1 MEKQY
6 SLVVCFV
13 MVLAGCA
20 VKTST
25 IPLQVD
31 PGQTITLH
39 AGQSVILKTGQQ
51 ALAPSG
57 VTLSS
62 GNGEFKVTGHGGTSE
77 VHTAVTAS
85 VPIDAKGPSDN
96 LIIVSNV
103 PPSGPATVTTTP
115 NAFGQNQ
122 WLPESPGFQPNWREI
137 QRARYIDLFDDQA
150 AVARLA
156 RSSYV
161 EDVPEVSSSKP
172 LACEFG
178 YKKYLIRSFAAR
190 AETFSGNHQA
200 ANVYETPDGLVTQ
213 VSAIV
218 RLGDFYPGAIA
229 ICLKGP
235 PGHIQGMATEIFLP
249 Q

>member
-13 MVLAGCA
+13 MALAGCA

-25 IPLQVD
+25 IPLHVG
-31 PGQTITLH
+31 PTITLH

-51 ALAPSG
+51 ALVPSG
-57 VTLSS
+57 VTVSS
-62 GNGEFKVTGHGGTSE
+62 GNGEFKITGHGGTSE
-77 VHTAVTAS
+77 GHTAVTVS
-85 VPIDAKGPSDN
+85 VPIDAKGPADN
-96 LIIVSNV
+96 LIIVSSV
-103 PPSGPATVTTTP
+103 PPRDSATAP
-115 NAFGQNQ
+115 NAFGLDR
-122 WLPESPGFQPNWREI
+122 WLPVSPRFQPNWREI
-137 QRARYIDLFDDQA
+137 QRSHYIDLGDDEA

-156 RSSYV
+156 RSYYV
-161 EDVPEVSSSKP
+161 QDVPEVSSSKP

-178 YKKYLIRSFAAR
+178 YKKYLIRSFSAR
-190 AETFSGNHQA
+190 NDTFSGSHEY

-218 RLGDFYPGAIA
+218 RPGDFYQGAIA

-235 PGHIQGMATEIFLP
+235 PGHIQGTATVIFLP